1 MNPNVLKRF
10 LWGKYYYKASEKKIV
25 KTPPSTS
32 SQEMFVQFV
41 IGPMVQQYRKFY
53 TQEIQGNTQELK
65 SAQYQVKELMSKWSP
80 ADRAIF
86 SMVVEHLPSPLAA
99 QKVKVD
105 TFA

>member
-25 KTPPSTS
+25 KTPPNNS

-53 TQEIQGNTQELK
+53 TQEI
-65 SAQYQVKELMSKWSP
+65 
-80 ADRAIF
+80 
-86 SMVVEHLPSPLAA
+86 
-99 QKVKVD
+99 
-105 TFA
+105 